1 LLEKITI
8 NTSEWFCNFAGNM
21 ILVQNSTCLSPS
33 LPSGSN
39 QLSIVNMQQV
49 FGSVSIFAIPNK
61 INSLSSSVLLSH
73 RNHSLKVVLTHPLSG
88 FNFHLIV
95 GLDQYPCFPASK
107 YEKLGYIS
115 FTCVVQ
121 TSEPGQMFVKLC
133 GAYCTSE
140 SAVLVEESPV
150 VTISSEKC
158 FVGDCVIKVFG
169 HPICQSFNMI
179 SYKSLVSQCSFI
191 LGDSMENSSELHRST
206 AFCVFHHEIPG
217 NITVSLRCGNASFYD
232 TVVRVQEE
240 WSLYPKFA
248 LVGFLGIPQNIS
260 FVGTSVLQTH
270 LCQSTTFLF
279 CL

>member
-1 LLEKITI
+1 MCHMRCENAQAFDLQVLSFSNVRVNPSFVQSAGGTLVTILGDLLEKITI

-21 ILVQNSTCLSPS
+21 ILVQNSTCLYPS

-158 FVGDCVIKVFG
+158 
-169 HPICQSFNMI
+169 
-179 SYKSLVSQCSFI
+179 
-191 LGDSMENSSELHRST
+191 
-206 AFCVFHHEIPG
+206 
-217 NITVSLRCGNASFYD
+217 
-232 TVVRVQEE
+232 
-240 WSLYPKFA
+240 
-248 LVGFLGIPQNIS
+248 
-260 FVGTSVLQTH
+260 
-270 LCQSTTFLF
+270 
-279 CL
+279 CLS